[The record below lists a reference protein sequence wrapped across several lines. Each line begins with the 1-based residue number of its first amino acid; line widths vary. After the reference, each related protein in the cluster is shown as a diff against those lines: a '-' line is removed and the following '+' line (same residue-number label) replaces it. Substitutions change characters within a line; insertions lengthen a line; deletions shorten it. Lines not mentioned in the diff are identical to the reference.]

1 LIYIKQSKY
10 EEKAKKRLDCVRNR
24 LGGKKKNPYS
34 EGEWSGW
41 RHHNTMQRKSS
52 VLSGPL
58 FLGLTLAYA
67 FKDTFLL
74 AIMGTYALYFLL
86 NFLYL
91 ELVWRKLEITILE
104 ERMKMFTEEDGMVR
118 VKISQKGWLPIIFGK
133 LRIGTDKNIL
143 FLHGDERLHLNQ
155 VEFSFSLFGRSDLVI
170 ELPFT
175 AKKRGVAK
183 LLLFDVE
190 ISHYFGVGRVL
201 LESRDNKDFEVLIYP
216 SRAEVARMER
226 IRPKR
231 QGDFHTRSSF
241 YDDYTTVT
249 GARGYES
256 RDPFNHIHWK
266 ASARVNSLQTKTF
279 QRTSQLS
286 WLFVLDIRTEDVEA
300 KIKGISY
307 LMQVATKNG
316 IPFSMLVNI
325 KKFGKPSY
333 VVLNAGEG
341 RQHLYQGL
349 TMLARLRL
357 DNVVLQSSVLE
368 KVVCQHAASSPYVFL
383 CMDEERYR
391 GWELPAFSDVYA
403 LRRSGEIGLVMDLLP
418 KRVRRAA
425 GS

>member
-1 LIYIKQSKY
+1 
-10 EEKAKKRLDCVRNR
+10 
-24 LGGKKKNPYS
+24 
-34 EGEWSGW
+34 
-41 RHHNTMQRKSS
+41 M
-52 VLSGPL
+52 SGPL
-58 FLGLTLAYA
+58 FIGLVLSLI
-67 FKDTFLL
+67 FKNTFLI
-74 AIMGTYALYFLL
+74 AIMGAYALYFLL

-91 ELVWRKLEITILE
+91 ELVWSKLEITILE
-104 ERMKMFTEEDGMVR
+104 KQMKMFTEDEGMVR
-118 VKISQKGWLPIIFGK
+118 VKISQKGLLPIIFGK

-143 FLHGDERLHLNQ
+143 FLNGDELLHLNQ

-175 AKKRGVAK
+175 AQKRGVAK

-190 ISHYFGVGRVL
+190 ITHFFGVGRVL

-216 SRAEVARMER
+216 SRAEVAGMER

-231 QGDFHTRSSF
+231 QGDFPSRSSI
-241 YDDYTTVT
+241 YDDYNTVI

-256 RDPFNHIHWK
+256 GDPFNHIHWK
-266 ASARVNSLQTKTF
+266 ASAKLNSLQTKTF

-307 LMQVATKNG
+307 LMQIATKKG

-341 RQHLYQGL
+341 RQHLHQGL
-349 TMLARLRL
+349 TMLARLRVE
-357 DNVVLQSSVLE
+357 NVVLQTSVLE
-368 KVVCQHAASSPYVFL
+368 GVVHQHAESSPYVIL
-383 CMDEERYR
+383 CMNEERYR

-403 LRRSGEIGLVMDLLP
+403 LRRSGEDGLVLDLLP

>member
-1 LIYIKQSKY
+1 MFQIKQSKY
-10 EEKAKKRLDCVRNR
+10 EERARKRLDRVRKR
-24 LGGKKKNPYS
+24 LGGKSKNPYH

-41 RHHNTMQRKSS
+41 RHHNTIRRNAS

-58 FLGLTLAYA
+58 FIGLVLSLI
-67 FKDTFLL
+67 FKDTFLI

-104 ERMKMFTEEDGMVR
+104 EQMKMFTEEDGMVR
-118 VKISQKGWLPIIFGK
+118 VIISQKGWLPIIFGK

-143 FLHGDERLHLNQ
+143 FLNGDERLHLNQ
-155 VEFSFSLFGRSDLVI
+155 VEFSFSLFGRSDLMI

-175 AKKRGVAK
+175 AQKRGVAK

-190 ISHYFGVGRVL
+190 ISHFFGVGRVL
-201 LESRDNKDFEVLIYP
+201 VESRDNKDFEVLIYP
-216 SRAEVARMER
+216 GRAEVAGMDR

-231 QGDFHTRSSF
+231 QGDSPSRSSF

-249 GARGYES
+249 GARAYES
-256 RDPFNHIHWK
+256 GDPFNHIHWK
-266 ASARVNSLQTKTF
+266 ASAKLNSMQTKTF

-286 WLFVLDIRTEDVEA
+286 WLFVLDIRTEDVEV
-300 KIKGISY
+300 KIKGMSH
-307 LMQVATKNG
+307 LMQVASKKG
-316 IPFSMLVNI
+316 IPFSILVNI

-333 VVLNAGEG
+333 VMLNEGEG
-341 RQHLYQGL
+341 RQHLHQGL

-368 KVVCQHAASSPYVFL
+368 GVVYQHAESSPYVIL
-383 CMDEERYR
+383 CMDKERYR

-403 LRRSGEIGLVMDLLP
+403 LRRSGEDGLVMDLLP